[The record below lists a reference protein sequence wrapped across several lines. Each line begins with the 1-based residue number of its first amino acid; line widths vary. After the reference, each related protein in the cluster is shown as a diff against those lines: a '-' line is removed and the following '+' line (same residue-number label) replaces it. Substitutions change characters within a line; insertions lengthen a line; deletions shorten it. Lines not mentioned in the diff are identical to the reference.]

1 MTKITNVR
9 LRRIIREALEDDRES
24 MPSPY
29 MGSGREHLRFS
40 GIIEMAKRAGPDQ
53 AADAKAN
60 NTNGTATLAQY
71 VSALSK
77 EFALLAEEMAESPMN
92 GDAVYAYLPMIEQL
106 ASLEP

>member
-1 MTKITNVR
+1 MAKITNAR

-24 MPSPY
+24 MPNMELDY
-29 MGSGREHLRFS
+29 KEQRFR
-40 GIIEMAKRAGPDQ
+40 GIIELAKRAGPDQ
-53 AADAKAN
+53 AADAKAH

-77 EFALLAEEMAESPMN
+77 EFALLAEEMAESPKN